1 MGLIYAWSIF
11 RAPIS
16 EIFTGWSIS
25 QLSLTFTISMVFFCV
40 GGFVSGLMS
49 KSLSLRTRMLIA
61 GAVLFIGFFA
71 ISMMDTN
78 APDKSRIILYIFY
91 GVFASTGVGIAYN
104 SMLSAVNSW
113 FPDKIGLASGIMLMG
128 FGIGGLALGSVV
140 EPMIRSMGV
149 LPVFRVLAI
158 AIAVVCALA
167 AFIVKMPGEAD
178 KLALSEL
185 TGMDDRNKVET
196 VDSSAKN
203 YTTVEMLKTSR
214 FWYYITW
221 AVLVDAAGLLVI
233 NSAADISVAFG
244 GTAVLGMIVSLFNGG
259 GRIYGG
265 FNFDR
270 HGRKIAALINNAFVL
285 ASGAFLVLGAKTNVY
300 AFILLGLAS
309 IGMAYGGAPTI
320 TSAYVNK
327 EFGPANYPM
336 NFSIANFSLI
346 PAATLGPMISS
357 ALMESSGGRYD
368 TSFYTMIVF
377 ALLGYVFLWL
387 LDRKKGNR

>member
-1 MGLIYAWSIF
+1 MGLIYAWSLF

-167 AFIVKMPGEAD
+167 AFIVKMPGEVD

-196 VDSSAKN
+196 VDTSAKN

-300 AFILLGLAS
+300 VFILLGLAS

-320 TSAYVNK
+320 TSAYINN
-327 EFGPANYPM
+327 EFGPANYPT

-357 ALMESSGGRYD
+357 ALMESAGGRYD
-368 TSFYTMIVF
+368 TSFYTMIGF

-387 LDRKKGNR
+387 LDRKRGNR

>member
-11 RAPIS
+11 RAPIA

-167 AFIVKMPGEAD
+167 AFIVKMPGEVD

-196 VDSSAKN
+196 VDTSAKN

-300 AFILLGLAS
+300 VFILLGLAS

-320 TSAYVNK
+320 TSAYINN
-327 EFGPANYPM
+327 EFGPANYPT

-346 PAATLGPMISS
+346 PAASLGPMISS
-357 ALMESSGGRYD
+357 ALMESAGGRYD
-368 TSFYTMIVF
+368 TSFYTMIGF

-387 LDRKKGNR
+387 LDRKRGNR

>member
-1 MGLIYAWSIF
+1 MGLIYAWSLF

-25 QLSLTFTISMVFFCV
+25 QLALTFTISMVFFCV

-167 AFIVKMPGEAD
+167 AFIVKMPGEVD

-196 VDSSAKN
+196 VDTSAKN

-300 AFILLGLAS
+300 VFILLGLAS

-320 TSAYVNK
+320 TSAYINN
-327 EFGPANYPM
+327 EFGPANYPT

-346 PAATLGPMISS
+346 PAASLGPMISS
-357 ALMESSGGRYD
+357 ALMESAGGRYD
-368 TSFYTMIVF
+368 TSFYTMIGF

-387 LDRKKGNR
+387 LDRKRGNR

>member
-11 RAPIS
+11 RAPIA

-167 AFIVKMPGEAD
+167 AFIVKMPGEVD

-196 VDSSAKN
+196 VDTSAKN

-270 HGRKIAALINNAFVL
+270 HGRKIAALINNAFVCL
-285 ASGAFLVLGAKTNVY
+285 SGTW
-300 AFILLGLAS
+300 
-309 IGMAYGGAPTI
+309 
-320 TSAYVNK
+320 
-327 EFGPANYPM
+327 
-336 NFSIANFSLI
+336 
-346 PAATLGPMISS
+346 
-357 ALMESSGGRYD
+357 R
-368 TSFYTMIVF
+368 
-377 ALLGYVFLWL
+377 
-387 LDRKKGNR
+387 

>member
-1 MGLIYAWSIF
+1 MGLIYAWSLF

-25 QLSLTFTISMVFFCV
+25 QLALTFTISMVFFCV

-300 AFILLGLAS
+300 VFILLGLAS

-320 TSAYVNK
+320 TSAYINN
-327 EFGPANYPM
+327 EFGPANYPT

-357 ALMESSGGRYD
+357 ALMESAGGRYD
-368 TSFYTMIVF
+368 TSFCTMIGF
-377 ALLGYVFLWL
+377 ALLGYIFLWL
-387 LDRKKGNR
+387 LDRKRGNR

>member
-11 RAPIS
+11 RAPIA

-300 AFILLGLAS
+300 VFILLGLAS

-320 TSAYVNK
+320 TSAYINN
-327 EFGPANYPM
+327 EFGPANYPT

-357 ALMESSGGRYD
+357 ALMESAGGRYD
-368 TSFYTMIVF
+368 TSFYTMIGF

-387 LDRKKGNR
+387 LDRKRGNR